1 MTQVSRIPL
10 KKEIETRVYEVLMES
25 VAAAKSHDTVSRLLD
40 DLLSPTE
47 RLMIAKRLSIALL
60 LYKRYDQRT
69 ISKWLKVSSTTV
81 SKVSLS
87 MQVGRGGYR
96 SIIESILRNE
106 ELKGFIQKIEL
117 ALSDIILPKH
127 VARSSWHQRHREAKM
142 VSQKAF

>member
-10 KKEIETRVYEVLMES
+10 KKEIENRVYEVLMES
-25 VAAAKSHDTVSRLLD
+25 IAAAKSHDTVNRLLD

-47 RLMIAKRLSIALL
+47 RLMIAKRLSIAFLL
-60 LYKRYDQRT
+60 FIKYDQRT

-96 SIIESILRNE
+96 SIIESILRSE